1 MAQLGLVILL
11 LFKLRR
17 FYSTSGGGLNA
28 RSRGSNYKTWVHS
41 SQQLH
46 ISRTELNPM
55 QGC

>member
-17 FYSTSGGGLNA
+17 FYSRGGGLNA

-46 ISRTELNPM
+46 VSRTELNPM